1 MPLNI
6 HTMKITKIYTDLLA
20 QGFKAADIEA
30 LDTKT
35 SERDFFLEGTVY
47 GGDKDPAKGQW
58 VAGKIGLIIEE
69 EGKKEPKRV
78 LAWAACYQVK
88 NGEDWVTMGTISKSM
103 LLKNSIYDNNGKM
116 VVSRGSVRAW
126 ATTHMVGRYLDKEVM
141 GELAKE
147 LNTRGYVVIK
157 DVYTHPKFTENP
169 SRFKQ
174 PFFAD
179 DFDAEKTKAIDYTKP
194 STE

>member
-1 MPLNI
+1 
-6 HTMKITKIYTDLLA
+6 MKITKIYSDLEA
-20 QGFKAADIEA
+20 QGFKKEDIDA

-47 GGDKDPAKGQW
+47 GGDKDTAKGQW
-58 VAGKIGLIIEE
+58 VAGKIGLLIEE
-69 EGKKEPKRV
+69 DGKKEPKRV

-116 VVSRGSVRAW
+116 VVSRGSIRAW

-147 LNTRGYVVIK
+147 LNKRGYIVVK

-179 DFDAEKTKAIDYTKP
+179 DFDDAKNKAIDYTKP
-194 STE
+194 AATE

>member
-1 MPLNI
+1 
-6 HTMKITKIYTDLLA
+6 MKITKVYTDLLA
-20 QGFKAADIEA
+20 QGFKQADIDA

-35 SERDFFLEGTVY
+35 SDRDFFQEEVKY
-47 GGDKDPAKGQW
+47 SKDDTHRWAAEK
-58 VAGKIGLIIEE
+58 VGLILEE
-69 EGKKEPKRV
+69 EGKATKRI
-78 LAWAACYQVK
+78 LTWAVCYQAK

-116 VVSRGSVRAW
+116 VVSRGSIRAW

-141 GELAKE
+141 SELAKE
-147 LNTRGYVVIK
+147 LNTRGYVVVK

-179 DFDAEKTKAIDYTKP
+179 DFDAEKTKAIDYTAKP
-194 STE
+194 SAE

>member
-1 MPLNI
+1 
-6 HTMKITKIYTDLLA
+6 MKITKVYSDLEA
-20 QGFKAADIEA
+20 KGFKTADIEA

-35 SERDFFLEGTVY
+35 SERDFFLEGVVY
-47 GGDKDPAKGQW
+47 GGDKDSAKGQW
-58 VAGKIGLIIEE
+58 VASKVGLLIEE
-69 EGKKEPKRV
+69 DGKKEPKRV
-78 LAWAACYQVK
+78 LAWAVCYQVK
-88 NGEDWVTMGTISKSM
+88 VGEDWVTMGSISKSL

-116 VVSRGSVRAW
+116 VISRGSVRTW

-147 LNTRGYVVIK
+147 LNKRGYVVIK

-179 DFDAEKTKAIDYTKP
+179 DFDSEKNKAIDYTAKP
-194 STE
+194 TE

>member
-1 MPLNI
+1 
-6 HTMKITKIYTDLLA
+6 MKITKVYSDLVA
-20 QGFKAADIEA
+20 AGFKQADIDA

-35 SERDFFLEGTVY
+35 SDRDFFLEGTVY

-58 VAGKIGLIIEE
+58 VADKVGLLIEE
-69 EGKKEPKRV
+69 DGKKPRHI
-78 LAWAACYQVK
+78 LTWAACYQVK
-88 NGEDWVTMGTISKSM
+88 NGETWTTVGTISKSM

-141 GELAKE
+141 SELAKE

-157 DVYTHPKFTENP
+157 DVYTHPNFPANP

-179 DFDAEKTKAIDYTKP
+179 DFDAEKTKAIDYTAKP
-194 STE
+194 VTE

>member
-1 MPLNI
+1 
-6 HTMKITKIYTDLLA
+6 MKITKVYTDLLA
-20 QGFKAADIEA
+20 QGFKKEDIEA
-30 LDTKT
+30 FDTKT
-35 SERDFFLEGTVY
+35 SERDFFLEGTIY
-47 GGDKDPAKGQW
+47 GGDQDLAKGKW
-58 VAGKIGLIIEE
+58 VADKIGLIIEE
-69 EGKKEPKRV
+69 DGKKEPKRV

-88 NGEDWVTMGTISKSM
+88 DGEEWKTMGTISKSM

-126 ATTHMVGRYLDKEVM
+126 ASTTMVGRYLDKEVM
-141 GELAKE
+141 GKLAEE
-147 LNTRGYVVIK
+147 LNTRGYIVVK

-179 DFDAEKTKAIDYTKP
+179 SFDAEKNKAIDYTK
-194 STE
+194 SVE

>member
-1 MPLNI
+1 
-6 HTMKITKIYTDLLA
+6 MKITKVYSDLEA
-20 QGFKAADIEA
+20 KGFKQADIEA

-47 GGDKDPAKGQW
+47 GGDKDLAKGQW
-58 VAGKIGLIIEE
+58 VADKIGLIIEE

-78 LAWAACYQVK
+78 LAWAVCYQVK
-88 NGEDWVTMGTISKSM
+88 DGEGWKTMGTISKSM

-116 VVSRGSVRAW
+116 VVSRGSVRSW
-126 ATTHMVGRYLDKEVM
+126 ATTHMVGRYLDNEVM

-147 LNTRGYVVIK
+147 LNTRGYIVVK

-179 DFDAEKTKAIDYTKP
+179 TFNEDKDKALDYTK
-194 STE
+194 

>member
-1 MPLNI
+1 
-6 HTMKITKIYTDLLA
+6 MKITKVYSDLEA
-20 QGFKAADIEA
+20 KGFKKEDIEA

-35 SERDFFLEGTVY
+35 SDRDFFLEGTIY
-47 GGDKDPAKGQW
+47 GSDADTAKGQW
-58 VAGKIGLIIEE
+58 VADKVGLILEE
-69 EGKKEPKRV
+69 EGKKPKYI
-78 LAWAACYQVK
+78 LTWAVCYQVK

-126 ATTHMVGRYLDKEVM
+126 ASTHMVGRYLDKEVM

-179 DFDAEKTKAIDYTKP
+179 TYNEEKDNAIDYTK
-194 STE
+194 

>member
-1 MPLNI
+1 
-6 HTMKITKIYTDLLA
+6 MKITKVYSDLEA
-20 QGFKAADIEA
+20 KGFKKEDIEA
-30 LDTKT
+30 LDTKM
-35 SERDFFLEGTVY
+35 SDRDFFLEGVVY
-47 GGDKDPAKGQW
+47 GGAEDPAKGQW
-58 VAGKIGLIIEE
+58 IADKIGLIIEE
-69 EGKKEPKRV
+69 EGKATKRV
-78 LAWAACYQVK
+78 LAWAVCYQVK
-88 NGEDWVTMGTISKSM
+88 DGEEWKIMGTISKSM

-147 LNTRGYVVIK
+147 LNSRGYIVVK

-194 STE
+194 SAE